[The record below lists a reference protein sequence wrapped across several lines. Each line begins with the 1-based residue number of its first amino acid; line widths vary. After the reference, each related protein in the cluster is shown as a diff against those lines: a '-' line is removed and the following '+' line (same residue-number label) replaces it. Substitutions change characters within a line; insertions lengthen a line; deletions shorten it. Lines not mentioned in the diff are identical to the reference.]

1 MFVNANNIAELI
13 WYLFFLWCLW
23 LYIPPWPE
31 WPLWVG
37 SWKTHD
43 VILTVYSLDCIR
55 TPWLCTAP
63 LTVYCPLD
71 CRVTSC
77 LWPILWPVWV
87 GSGNPHDVIL
97 TVKWLHSIYLT
108 TARRGTLPRTWWG
121 YRSVCHSTS
130 NYKFNSNKIP
140 FLKTINKMK
149 LQFAG
154 KMNCVIFRWYWIS
167 PLCLVHLSVNMSLY
181 KPVIRNKCLNINY
194 WTVLVIIT
202 SIRFNKF
209 FWKTTCII
217 LLYFLYN
224 RFPHMGRLGH
234 CCCHSP
240 VYQAIPFKSKTLL
253 RM

>member
-55 TPWLCTAP
+55 TPWLCTTP

-97 TVKWLHSIYLT
+97 TVKWLHSNYLT
-108 TARRGTLPRTWWG
+108 TP
-121 YRSVCHSTS
+121 S
-130 NYKFNSNKIP
+130 P
-140 FLKTINKMK
+140 FLRNTSLHPKQGQLNQQVREFWIRVRTDLTKG
-149 LQFAG
+149 AG
-154 KMNCVIFRWYWIS
+154 
-167 PLCLVHLSVNMSLY
+167 LY
-181 KPVIRNKCLNINY
+181 QEGLLGLN
-194 WTVLVIIT
+194 V
-202 SIRFNKF
+202 S
-209 FWKTTCII
+209 
-217 LLYFLYN
+217 
-224 RFPHMGRLGH
+224 
-234 CCCHSP
+234 
-240 VYQAIPFKSKTLL
+240 
-253 RM
+253 